1 MPEASYTK
9 IATLGFSRVCDVTSF
24 LFMMSFPASF
34 VPVKV
39 EPASEEIFPHHV
51 VYRVTKK
58 RIQMAD
64 ESTSTVKEAI
74 KGEETSDCLVC
85 SRHKKQSCYKR
96 FSG

>member
-64 ESTSTVKEAI
+64 ESTI